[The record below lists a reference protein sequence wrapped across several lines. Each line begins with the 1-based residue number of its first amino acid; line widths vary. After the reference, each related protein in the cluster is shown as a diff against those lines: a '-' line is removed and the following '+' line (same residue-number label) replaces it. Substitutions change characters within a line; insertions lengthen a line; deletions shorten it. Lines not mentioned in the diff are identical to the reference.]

1 MSGGTIS
8 GTGSNRTV
16 RVSSLGKATITVNAD
31 KQTSTFEFRIKKI
44 PDPVF
49 KIGTGKAR
57 VPAVEFKNQDFCRAE
72 LENFDFDLK
81 FNIVSAT
88 VYFSGA
94 NFSNVATATISG
106 NGLGPIK
113 ALMAKC
119 GPGSSITFVNIKVQ
133 GPDGVRSIDERS
145 ITLY

>member
-16 RVSSLGKATITVNAD
+16 RVTQLGKASITVTAD
-31 KQTSTFEFRIKKI
+31 GKPSTFEFRVKRI
-44 PDPVF
+44 PDPIF

-57 VPAVEFKNQDFCRAE
+57 VPSIEFKNQDFCRAE

-81 FNIVSAT
+81 FNIVSAN

-94 NFSNVATATISG
+94 NFPSVVPGSISSNSLA
-106 NGLGPIK
+106 PIK
-113 ALMAKC
+113 ALINFKMW
-119 GPGSSITFVNIKVQ
+119 PGVFYNICKH
-133 GPDGVRSIDERS
+133 
-145 ITLY
+145 

>member
-16 RVSSLGKATITVNAD
+16 RVTQLGKASITVTAD
-31 KQTSTFEFRIKKI
+31 GKPSTFEFRVKRI
-44 PDPVF
+44 PDPIF

-57 VPAVEFKNQDFCRAE
+57 VPSIEFKNQDFCRAE

-81 FNIVSAT
+81 FNIVSAN

-94 NFSNVATATISG
+94 NFPSVVPGSISSNSLA
-106 NGLGPIK
+106 PIK
-113 ALMAKC
+113 ALISRC